1 MTNTLKK
8 IFFISKPKRHS
19 VCPLFIAT
27 LSLGIASLFWTAQ
40 ANADASLEIITEI
53 YSPCHASHPAYG
65 NYYCGS
71 KTNTRFSYD
80 FDNTPGCD
88 HCTEGCSS
96 CQLSVPH
103 YGWNALDNV
112 PIHFNHDSRTI
123 NKRLVIYR
131 KQNSCMECDLEAVN

>member
-1 MTNTLKK
+1 MMNTLQK
-8 IFFISKPKRHS
+8 IFCISKPKWGSLYPLLIAILS
-19 VCPLFIAT
+19 V
-27 LSLGIASLFWTAQ
+27 GIASLFWAAP
-40 ANADASLEIITEI
+40 ANAHESLEIVTHI

-71 KTNTRFSYD
+71 KTNTRREFD
-80 FDNTPGCD
+80 FDNTPDCD

-103 YGWNALDNV
+103 FGWNHIDDV
-112 PIHFNHDSRTI
+112 PIHFKHNKETI